1 MCASVIYTGMH
12 TYAHLCVHI
21 WQPEM
26 DNVCFP
32 VSLST
37 LVLLQ
42 SLSLNLEHRHTASPP
57 ASATLRNVLPSPDTI
72 DTSHSWIL
80 HGCWESDSQACT
92 TNTSPTEPFPS
103 PENLMEFQIKRN
115 RQKAFVVVLFRLGCF
130 SGQWDKEKL
139 PEVGLFTGKK
149 GCLSLEGRDT
159 WVTEIAPGNDPEW
172 SCGFVV
178 LVVLI
183 FLFANIMRFSLW

>member
-1 MCASVIYTGMH
+1 MCADVLYTGVH

-37 LVLLQ
+37 LVLRQ

-57 ASATLRNVLPSPDTI
+57 ASATLRNVLSSPDII

-80 HGCWESDSQACT
+80 PA
-92 TNTSPTEPFPS
+92 
-103 PENLMEFQIKRN
+103 ENLTLKLAQQTLRLLSHPQPRKSFGVPNKKEPSKGLCCSALQIR
-115 RQKAFVVVLFRLGCF
+115 VF
-130 SGQWDKEKL
+130 SGRRDKEKL

-159 WVTEIAPGNDPEW
+159 WVTETAPGNDPE
-172 SCGFVV
+172 
-178 LVVLI
+178 
-183 FLFANIMRFSLW
+183 